1 MKKLEKIK
9 TKNEIL
15 ELQKNDEITI
25 TITKKQALLIGFALG
40 TEKNGVEKLIK
51 DLQEKNITS
60 NDEEQQKMLDEI
72 LKNSFEEYEELANMQ
87 ENLKK
92 FYGVLDL
99 K

>member
-15 ELQKNDEITI
+15 ELQKNEEITI
-25 TITKKQALLIGFALG
+25 TITKRQAILIGFALG

-51 DLQEKNITS
+51 DIQEKNITS
-60 NDEEQQKMLDEI
+60 ENKEQQKMLDKI
-72 LKNSFEEYEELANMQ
+72 LINSYEDFKELTDMQ

-92 FYGVLDL
+92 FYGVLS
-99 K
+99 

>member
-15 ELQKNDEITI
+15 ELQKNEEITI
-25 TITKKQALLIGFALG
+25 TITKRQALLIGFALG

-51 DLQEKNITS
+51 DIQEKNITS
-60 NDEEQQKMLDEI
+60 GNEEQQKMLDEI
-72 LKNSFEEYEELANMQ
+72 LMNSYKDYKELTDMQ

>member
-15 ELQKNDEITI
+15 ELQKNEEITI
-25 TITKKQALLIGFALG
+25 TITKRQALLIGFALG

-51 DLQEKNITS
+51 DLQEKNIKG

-72 LKNSFEEYEELANMQ
+72 LMNSYENYKELTDMQ

>member
-1 MKKLEKIK
+1 MKKLEKIR

-15 ELQKNDEITI
+15 ELQKNEEITI
-25 TITKKQALLIGFALG
+25 TITKRQAILIGFALG
-40 TEKNGVEKLIK
+40 TEKKGVEKLIK
-51 DLQEKNITS
+51 DIQEKNITS
-60 NDEEQQKMLDEI
+60 ENKEQQKMLDEI
-72 LKNSFEEYEELANMQ
+72 LMNSYKDYKELTDMQ

>member
-15 ELQKNDEITI
+15 ELQKNEEITI

-60 NDEEQQKMLDEI
+60 ENEEQQKMLDEI
-72 LKNSFEEYEELANMQ
+72 LMNSYEEYKELANMQ

>member
-15 ELQKNDEITI
+15 ELQKNEEITI

-60 NDEEQQKMLDEI
+60 NNEEQQKMLDEI

>member
-15 ELQKNDEITI
+15 ELQKNEEITI

>member
-1 MKKLEKIK
+1 MENLKKIQ
-9 TKNEIL
+9 TKNEII
-15 ELQKNDEITI
+15 ELQKNETITI
-25 TITKKQALLIGFALG
+25 TITKRQALLIGFALG

-51 DLQEKNITS
+51 DLQEKNIKG

-72 LKNSFEEYEELANMQ
+72 LMNSYENYKELTDMQ

>member
-60 NDEEQQKMLDEI
+60 NNEEQQKMLDEI

>member
-15 ELQKNDEITI
+15 ELQKNEEITI

-72 LKNSFEEYEELANMQ
+72 LKNSFEEYEELTNMQ

>member
-1 MKKLEKIK
+1 MKKLEKIR

-15 ELQKNDEITI
+15 ELQKNEEITI
-25 TITKKQALLIGFALG
+25 TITKRQALLIGFALG
-40 TEKNGVEKLIK
+40 TEKKGVEKLIK
-51 DLQEKNITS
+51 DIQEKNITS
-60 NDEEQQKMLDEI
+60 ENKEQQKMLDEI
-72 LKNSFEEYEELANMQ
+72 LINSYKDYKELTDMQ

>member
-25 TITKKQALLIGFALG
+25 TITKKQAFLIGFALG

>member
-1 MKKLEKIK
+1 MKKLEKIR

-15 ELQKNDEITI
+15 ELQKNEEITI
-25 TITKKQALLIGFALG
+25 TITKRQALLIGFALG
-40 TEKNGVEKLIK
+40 TEKKGVEKLIK

-60 NDEEQQKMLDEI
+60 ENKEQQKMLDEI
-72 LKNSFEEYEELANMQ
+72 LMNSYKDYKELTDMQ